1 MNNGPNW
8 ELAPIHPRVLS
19 RIYSKYRSL
28 STKIMAFVA
37 KLEKRTENRDVKP
50 LKGEKNDLYRARKG
64 DLRAHLKRDGNL
76 FHLIDI
82 RVRGDAYKKNVP
94 AGFVAPADSEPPEY
108 PRENTGV
115 PAYPKTP
122 PDARLFDGH
131 HDRYLLSL
139 GVPAGVLPSVRE
151 FRNLEDIE
159 TAWVQ
164 ESYGDDVAQRLYNL
178 AQGKHVVPPPVDP
191 VNQPDEASD
200 AQPPVYVI
208 EDERLKRHLD
218 APWERWVTFLSREQR
233 AIVEREFRGPAKVTG
248 SAGTGKTLVALHRAA
263 RLAEAGHQVLLTTY
277 GRTLAQNLR
286 RSLRYPIDD
295 LNARNRITVSTVH
308 ARARAMVREVGENVE
323 PIARHDAHAAL
334 ETEFRESTVGKLELF
349 SRSDVVSEWDE
360 VVQRQGIVKWEQY
373 RDARRHGR
381 GKGMN
386 AQSRELLWP
395 IFEGTRRWLAD
406 RGQVTWPD
414 LCLSATALLH
424 AGKLSSPFSAVIV
437 DEVQDLSVPELRFL
451 WQLAHRC
458 PENFMVVGDAGQR
471 IYPGGY
477 SLRRLGIDIRGRSTQ
492 LTTNY
497 RTTREIRLLADTIGA
512 PQADD
517 MDSGI
522 EKRNETKDDRLGGP
536 DPNRREFRNRDEEH
550 RALVDQIMEWAA
562 HGSKHEAADIGVF
575 VRTRALADQIVRRL
589 TETEIEVLRLRR
601 NTNLDRPGVRVGTMH
616 RAKGLEFK
624 AVWVA
629 GAEAGLLP
637 LSKAVQAAVDQRGR
651 DDTIK
656 LERSL
661 LYVAM
666 TRARHQLTVSWSG
679 RPSEFLASA
688 L

>member
-1 MNNGPNW
+1 MSSERNW

-19 RIYSKYRSL
+19 RIYSRYPSL

-37 KLEKRTENRDVKP
+37 KLEKRTRNRDISS
-50 LKGEKNDLYRARKG
+50 LKGEKKDLYRARKG

-82 RVRGDAYKKNVP
+82 RLRGDAYKKNVP
-94 AGFVAPADSEPPEY
+94 SGFVAPADSEPPEY
-108 PRENTGV
+108 LRESTGA
-115 PAYPKTP
+115 PTYPKKP
-122 PDARLFDGH
+122 PDTRLFDGH

-139 GVPAGVLPSVRE
+139 GVPGGVLPNVRE

-159 TAWVQ
+159 MAWVQ

-178 AQGKHVVPPPVDP
+178 AQGKDVVPPPVDL
-191 VNQPDEASD
+191 VDLPDEGSD
-200 AQPPVYVI
+200 TPPPVYVI
-208 EDERLKRHLD
+208 EDERLKRYLD

-233 AIVEREFRGPAKVTG
+233 AIVERKFRGPAKVTG
-248 SAGTGKTLVALHRAA
+248 SAGTGKTLVALHRAG
-263 RLAEAGHQVLLTTY
+263 RLAEAGHKVLLTTY
-277 GRTLAQNLR
+277 GRTLAQNLL
-286 RSLRYPIDD
+286 RSLRYSIDD
-295 LNARNRITVSTVH
+295 LSARNRITVSTVH
-308 ARARAMVREVGENVE
+308 ARARAMVREVGQDVE
-323 PIARHDAHAAL
+323 PIGRHDAHAAL
-334 ETEFRESTVGKLELF
+334 ETEFRESTVGKLDLF

-360 VVQRQGIVKWEQY
+360 VIQRQGITKWEQY

-381 GKGMN
+381 GKGMTAKN
-386 AQSRELLWP
+386 RELLWP
-395 IFEGTRRWLAD
+395 IFKGARRSLAD

-414 LCLSATALLH
+414 LCLSAAALLQ
-424 AGKLSSPFSAVIV
+424 AGQLSSSFGAVIV

-451 WQLAHRC
+451 WQLAQHC

-477 SLRRLGIDIRGRSTQ
+477 SLRRLGIDIRGRSPQ
-492 LTTNY
+492 LATNY
-497 RTTREIRLLADTIGA
+497 RTTREIRLLADAIGP

-522 EKRNETKDDRLGGP
+522 EKRDDIKDDRLGGP
-536 DPNRREFRNRDEEH
+536 DPDRRQFRTRDEEH
-550 RALVDQIMEWAA
+550 RELVDQVREWSA
-562 HGSKHEAADIGVF
+562 HGLSYVDADIGVF
-575 VRTRALADQIVRRL
+575 VRTRGLADQIAKKL
-589 TETEIEVLRLRR
+589 TDTGIEVLRLRR

-629 GAEAGLLP
+629 GVEAGLLP
-637 LSKAVQAAVDQRGR
+637 LSKALEAAVDQRGR
-651 DDTIK
+651 DDAIS

-666 TRARHQLTVSWSG
+666 TRARHRLTLSWSG
-679 RPSEFLASA
+679 RPSEFLSRI

>member
-1 MNNGPNW
+1 MSNGRNW
-8 ELAPIHPRVLS
+8 ELAPIRPRVLS
-19 RIYSKYRSL
+19 KIYSRYPSL

-37 KLEKRTENRDVKP
+37 KLEKRTRNRDIKP
-50 LKGEKNDLYRARKG
+50 RKGEKKDLYRARKG

-82 RVRGDAYKKNVP
+82 RVRGDAYKNNVP
-94 AGFVAPADSEPPEY
+94 SGFVEPAVSEPPED
-108 PRENTGV
+108 PRESARD
-115 PAYPKTP
+115 PAYLKRPSG
-122 PDARLFDGH
+122 ARLFDGH
-131 HDRYLLSL
+131 NDRYLLSL
-139 GVPAGVLPSVRE
+139 GVPEAALPSVRE

-159 TAWVQ
+159 AAWVE

-191 VNQPDEASD
+191 VDQPDDASD
-200 AQPPVYVI
+200 NQPPVYVI

-233 AIVEREFRGPAKVTG
+233 AIVERRFRGPAKVTG

-263 RLAEAGHQVLLTTY
+263 QLAEAGHKVLLTTY
-277 GRTLAQNLR
+277 GRTLAENLH
-286 RSLRYPIDD
+286 RSLRYPVDD

-308 ARARAMVREVGENVE
+308 ARAHAMVREVGENVE
-323 PIARHDAHAAL
+323 PIARHDAHDAL
-334 ETEFRESTVGKLELF
+334 ETEFRESTAGKLELF
-349 SRSDVVSEWDE
+349 SRADVVSEWDE
-360 VVQRQGIVKWEQY
+360 VIQLQGIVKWEHY

-381 GKGMN
+381 GKGLT
-386 AQSRELLWP
+386 AKSREFLWP
-395 IFEGTRRWLAD
+395 IFEGTRRRLAD

-414 LCLSATALLH
+414 LCLSAAALLQTEQ
-424 AGKLSSPFSAVIV
+424 LSSSFSAVIV

-451 WQLAHRC
+451 WQLAQHS

-497 RTTREIRLLADTIGA
+497 RTTREIRLLADTIGLA
-512 PQADD
+512 KADD

-522 EKRNETKDDRLGGP
+522 EKRSDTKDDRLGGP
-536 DPNRREFRNRDEEH
+536 DPDRRQFRTRNEEH
-550 RALVDQIMEWAA
+550 RALVDQVKEWLADE
-562 HGSKHEAADIGVF
+562 SNHEDADIGVF
-575 VRTRALADQIVRRL
+575 VRTKALADQIVRKL
-589 TETEIEVLRLRR
+589 TETGIEVLRLRR

-629 GAEAGLLP
+629 GVEAGLLP
-637 LSKAVQAAVDQRGR
+637 LSKALEAAVDQKGR
-651 DDTIK
+651 DDAIN

-679 RPSEFLASA
+679 RPSEFLSRV